1 MYTPCLQIMSKR
13 AKQPGKFEKVGE
25 CLYRYSSN
33 DIYYAVVRHEGKLI
47 RRSLETDDAKLAKRN
62 LADFKNSLRRVDSSL
77 GKMTIEELLKKFQAT
92 LKTLDAN
99 TIQKLGF
106 VADHFR
112 KDWAPGM
119 AQAVRKAKPSEVDA
133 WLGLMREKYAISYYN
148 EHVQFIRRM
157 FDLAV
162 ADKAIAES
170 PAKEAKT
177 VKRATPIR
185 QSPTWEQFKA
195 IVADVRSQKFNADS
209 EDSADFVD
217 FLGRSGLGNSEAA
230 NIQRKHVDQA
240 KGKIT
245 VLRNKT
251 DKGYQIPIFPQLRP
265 LVEKLMNQAGEKPEA
280 HLLKVDNVKK
290 ALTNACVRLN
300 FPHFSHRSLRRC
312 FVTRCIELGM
322 DFKTVASLQG
332 HTDGGVLIA
341 KTYSHLRTEH
351 VDSMAARLVDNDHAS
366 TAKQTSPAA

>member
-1 MYTPCLQIMSKR
+1 MRKR
-13 AKQPGKFEKVGE
+13 ARQPGKFEKVGE
-25 CLYRYSSN
+25 CLYRYTSN
-33 DIYYAVVRHEGKLI
+33 EVYYAVVRHEGKLI
-47 RRSLETDDAKLAKRN
+47 RRSLETNDSKLAKRK
-62 LADFKNSLRRVDSSL
+62 LADFKNELSQIDSSL
-77 GKMTIEELLKKFQAT
+77 GKMTVGQLLKKFLST
-92 LKTLDAN
+92 LKTLDDN
-99 TIQKLGF
+99 TIKKLGF

-112 KDWAPGM
+112 EQWGPRM
-119 AQAVRKAKPSEVDA
+119 VQAVRKVKPSEVHA
-133 WLGLMREKYAISYYN
+133 WLGLMRQEYAISYYN

-170 PAKEAKT
+170 PAKDAKT
-177 VKRATPIR
+177 VRRATPIR
-185 QSPTWEQFKA
+185 QSPTWSEFKI
-195 IVADVRSQKFNADS
+195 IVENIRSQRYNADA

-230 NIQRKHVDQA
+230 NIKRKHVDLV

-265 LVEKLMNQAGEKPEA
+265 LAVKLMKQAGTSPDSV
-280 HLLKVDNVKK
+280 LLKVGNAKK
-290 ALTNACVRLN
+290 ALTNTCIRLN
-300 FPHFSHRSLRRC
+300 LPHFSHRSLRRC

-322 DFKTVASLQG
+322 DFKTVAALQG

-341 KTYSHLRTEH
+341 KSYSHLRTEH
-351 VDSMAARLVDNDHAS
+351 VDSMAARLVDD
-366 TAKQTSPAA
+366 

>member
-1 MYTPCLQIMSKR
+1 MSTR

-33 DIYYAVVRHEGKLI
+33 DVYYAVVRHEGKLI
-47 RRSLETDDAKLAKRN
+47 RRSLETDDSKLAKRN
-62 LADFKNSLRRVDSSL
+62 LADFKKSLSQVDSSL

-112 KDWAPGM
+112 KDWAPGL

-280 HLLKVDNVKK
+280 YLLKVDNVKK

-300 FPHFSHRSLRRC
+300 LPHFSHRSLRRC

-322 DFKTVASLQG
+322 DFKTVASFQG

-351 VDSMAARLVDNDHAS
+351 VDSMAARLVDSDHAS
-366 TAKQTSPAA
+366 PVKQLLPAE

>member
-1 MYTPCLQIMSKR
+1 MSTR

-25 CLYRYSSN
+25 CLYRYSTN
-33 DIYYAVVRHEGKLI
+33 NVYYAVVRHEGKLI
-47 RRSLETDDAKLAKRN
+47 RRSLETDDAKLAKGK
-62 LADFKNSLRRVDSSL
+62 LSDFRNSLSQVDSSL

-106 VADHFR
+106 VATHFR
-112 KDWAPGM
+112 KDWAPGLT
-119 AQAVRKAKPSEVDA
+119 QAVRKVKPSEVDA

-148 EHVQFIRRM
+148 EHVQFVRRM
-157 FDLAV
+157 FELAV

-170 PAKEAKT
+170 PARASKT
-177 VKRATPIR
+177 VKRETPIR
-185 QSPTWEQFKA
+185 QTPTWEQFKA
-195 IVADVRSQKFNADS
+195 LVADVRSQKFNADAD
-209 EDSADFVD
+209 DSADFVD

-230 NIQRKHVDQA
+230 NIQRKHVDLE

-251 DKGYQIPIFPQLRP
+251 NQGYQIPIFPQLRP
-265 LVEKLMNQAGEKPEA
+265 LVEKLMKQAEDKPDA

-290 ALTNACVRLN
+290 ALTNSCARLN
-300 FPHFSHRSLRRC
+300 LPHFSHRSMRRC
-312 FVTRCIELGM
+312 FVTRCIELGL
-322 DFKTVASLQG
+322 DFKTVAALQG
-332 HTDGGVLIA
+332 HRDGGILIA

-351 VDSMAARLVDNDHAS
+351 LDSMAERLVDA
-366 TAKQTSPAA
+366 TLKA

>member
-1 MYTPCLQIMSKR
+1 MSTR

-25 CLYRYSSN
+25 CLYRYTSN
-33 DIYYAVVRHEGKLI
+33 DNYYAVVRHEGKLI
-47 RRSLETDDAKLAKRN
+47 RRSLETDDAKLAKRKRD
-62 LADFKNSLRRVDSSL
+62 DFKKSLSQIDTSL
-77 GKMTIEELLKKFQAT
+77 GKMTVEELLKKFEAT

-112 KDWAPGM
+112 KNWAPGM
-119 AQAVRKAKPSEVDA
+119 VQAVRKVKPSEVDT

-148 EHVQFIRRM
+148 EHVQFVRRM

-162 ADKAIAES
+162 ADKVLAES
-170 PAKEAKT
+170 PAKGAKT
-177 VKRATPIR
+177 VRRATPIR
-185 QSPTWEQFKA
+185 QTPTWDEFKA
-195 IVADVRSQKFNADS
+195 IVGDIRSQKFNADAD
-209 EDSADFVD
+209 DSADFTD

-230 NIQRKHVDQA
+230 NIQRQHVDLE

-265 LVEKLMNQAGEKPEA
+265 LVEKLMKQAGDKPDA

-290 ALTNACVRLN
+290 ALTNACIRLN
-300 FPHFSHRSLRRC
+300 LPHFSHRSLRRC

-322 DFKTVASLQG
+322 DFKTVAAFQG

-351 VDSMAARLVDNDHAS
+351 VDSMAARLVDNDHA
-366 TAKQTSPAA
+366 AA

>member
-1 MYTPCLQIMSKR
+1 MSKP
-13 AKQPGKFEKVGE
+13 AKQPGRFEKVGE

-33 DIYYAVVRHEGKLI
+33 GVYYAVVRHEGKLI
-47 RRSLETDDAKLAKRN
+47 RRSLETDDPKLAKRS
-62 LADFKNSLRRVDSSL
+62 LGDFKNSLSRIDSSL
-77 GKMTIEELLKKFQAT
+77 GKMTVEELLTKFQAT
-92 LKTLDAN
+92 LKTLDTN

-112 KDWAPGM
+112 RNWAPGM
-119 AQAVRKAKPSEVDA
+119 VQAVRKVKPSEVDA

-148 EHVQFIRRM
+148 EHVQFVRRM

-162 ADKAIAES
+162 ADKAIADS

-195 IVADVRSQKFNADS
+195 IVADVRSQKFNADAD
-209 EDSADFVD
+209 DSADFVD

-230 NIQRKHVDQA
+230 NISRKHVDLG

-265 LVEKLMNQAGEKPEA
+265 LVEKLMTQTEDKPDA
-280 HLLKVDNVKK
+280 QLLKVDNVKK
-290 ALTNACVRLN
+290 ALTNASLRLN
-300 FPHFSHRSLRRC
+300 LPHFSHRSLRRC
-312 FVTRCIELGM
+312 FVTRCIELGI
-322 DFKTVASLQG
+322 DFKTVAALQG

-351 VDSMAARLVDNDHAS
+351 VDSMATRLVDSDHPS
-366 TAKQTSPAA
+366 GSFSPL

>member
-1 MYTPCLQIMSKR
+1 MSKR
-13 AKQPGKFEKVGE
+13 AKQPGRFEKVGE

-33 DIYYAVVRHEGKLI
+33 GVYYAVVRHEGKLI
-47 RRSLETDDAKLAKRN
+47 RRSLEVNDGKLAKRK
-62 LADFKNSLRRVDSSL
+62 LGDFKNSLSQIDSSL
-77 GKMTIEELLKKFQAT
+77 GMMTVAELLRKFEAT
-92 LKTLDAN
+92 LKTLDTN

-106 VADHFR
+106 VATHFR
-112 KDWAPGM
+112 KLWGPGLN
-119 AQAVRKAKPSEVDA
+119 QSVRKVKPSEVDT
-133 WLGLMREKYAISYYN
+133 WLGQMRTEYAISYFN
-148 EHVQFIRRM
+148 EHVQFVRRM
-157 FDLAV
+157 FELAV
-162 ADKAIAES
+162 ADKVISES
-170 PAKEAKT
+170 PAKNAKT
-177 VKRATPIR
+177 VRRETPIR
-185 QSPTWEQFKA
+185 QSPTWPQFKE
-195 IVADVRSQKFNADS
+195 IVAHVRSQRFNAEA

-230 NIQRKHVDQA
+230 NIQRKHVDLI

-265 LVEKLMNQAGEKPEA
+265 LVEKLMKQADNKPDA
-280 HLLKVDNVKK
+280 DLLKVDNVKK

-300 FPHFSHRSLRRC
+300 LPHFSHRSLRRC

-322 DFKTVASLQG
+322 DFKTVAALQG

-351 VDSMAARLVDNDHAS
+351 VDNMAAKLIDSD
-366 TAKQTSPAA
+366 

>member
-1 MYTPCLQIMSKR
+1 MSKQ
-13 AKQPGKFEKVGE
+13 AKQAGKFEKVGE

-33 DIYYAVVRHEGKLI
+33 GVYYAVVRHEGKLI
-47 RRSLETDDAKLAKRN
+47 RRSLQTDDSKLAKRS
-62 LADFKNSLRRVDSSL
+62 LADFKKSLSQVDSSL
-77 GKMTIEELLKKFQAT
+77 GKMTVAELLKKFQAT
-92 LKTLDAN
+92 LKTLDDN

-106 VADHFR
+106 VVDHFR
-112 KDWAPGM
+112 EHWAPGM
-119 AQAVRKAKPSEVDA
+119 TQAVRKVKPSEVDA

-148 EHVQFIRRM
+148 EHVQFVRRM

-162 ADKAIAES
+162 ADKAIADS
-170 PAKEAKT
+170 PAKAAKT
-177 VKRATPIR
+177 VRRATPIR
-185 QSPTWEQFKA
+185 QSPTWEQFKS
-195 IVADVRSQKFNADS
+195 IVADVRSQRFNADA

-230 NIQRKHVDQA
+230 NIQRKHVDLK

-265 LVEKLMNQAGEKPEA
+265 LVEKLMARAGDQPEA
-280 HLLKVDNVKK
+280 YLLKVDNVKK

-300 FPHFSHRSLRRC
+300 LPHFSHRSLRRC

-322 DFKTVASLQG
+322 DFKTVAALQG

-351 VDSMAARLVDNDHAS
+351 VDNMAAKLVDEDHQ
-366 TAKQTSPAA
+366 KQQT

>member
-1 MYTPCLQIMSKR
+1 MAKR

-33 DIYYAVVRHEGKLI
+33 GVYYAVVRHEGKLI
-47 RRSLETDDAKLAKRN
+47 RRSLATDDPKLAKRS
-62 LADFKNSLRRVDSSL
+62 LADFKKKLSQVDSSQ
-77 GKMTIEELLKKFQAT
+77 GKMTVEELLKKFQAT
-92 LKTLDAN
+92 FKTLDDN

-112 KDWAPGM
+112 KGWTPGM
-119 AQAVRKAKPSEVDA
+119 PQAVRKVKTSEVEA
-133 WLGLMREKYAISYYN
+133 WLGLQREKYAVSYYN
-148 EHVQFIRRM
+148 EHVQFVRRM

-162 ADKAIAES
+162 ADKVISDS
-170 PAKEAKT
+170 PAKDSKT

-195 IVADVRSQKFNADS
+195 IVEDIRSQVFNADA
-209 EDSADFVD
+209 EDSATFVD

-230 NIQRKHVDQA
+230 NIQRKHVDLE

-265 LVEKLMNQAGEKPEA
+265 LVEKLMKAAGKKPDDF
-280 HLLKVDNVKK
+280 LFKVSNVSK
-290 ALTNACVRLN
+290 ALTNSSTRLN
-300 FPHFSHRSLRRC
+300 LPHFSHRSLRRC

-322 DFKTVASLQG
+322 DFKTVAALQG

-351 VDSMAARLVDNDHAS
+351 VDNMAARLVDDDAEKHE
-366 TAKQTSPAA
+366 T

>member
-1 MYTPCLQIMSKR
+1 MSTR

-33 DIYYAVVRHEGKLI
+33 DVYYAVVRHEGKLI
-47 RRSLETDDAKLAKRN
+47 RRSLETDDSKLAKRN
-62 LADFKNSLRRVDSSL
+62 LADFKQSLSRVDSSL
-77 GKMTIEELLKKFQAT
+77 GKMTVEELLKKFQAT

-119 AQAVRKAKPSEVDA
+119 VQAVRKVKPSEVDA
-133 WLGLMREKYAISYYN
+133 WLGLMREKYAVSYYN
-148 EHVQFIRRM
+148 EHVQFVRRM

-162 ADKAIAES
+162 ADKALAES
-170 PAKEAKT
+170 PAKDAKT
-177 VKRATPIR
+177 VRRGTPIR
-185 QSPTWEQFKA
+185 ATPTWEQLKA
-195 IVADVRSQKFNADS
+195 IVEHIRSQKFNADA

-230 NIQRKHVDQA
+230 NIQCQHVNLE

-245 VLRNKT
+245 VYRNKT

-265 LVEKLMNQAGEKPEA
+265 LVEKLMKQAEEKPEA
-280 HLLKVDNVKK
+280 QLLKVDNVKK
-290 ALTNACVRLN
+290 ALTNACVRLSL
-300 FPHFSHRSLRRC
+300 PHFSHRSLRRC

-322 DFKTVASLQG
+322 DFKTVAALQG

-351 VDSMAARLVDNDHAS
+351 VDSMAARLVDNDHSAP
-366 TAKQTSPAA
+366 AKQQTAQ